1 MEKQIRVSVVTPVYN
16 DERHLEQCLES
27 LCRQTLREIEFVC
40 VDDGSTD
47 SSSAIL
53 QSYRKRDE
61 RFVIVRQPNRGLG
74 AAMNAGI
81 RQARGEYIGIVESDD
96 FADPD
101 MFRTL
106 YDTAVGLGAEVI
118 KSDCWLY
125 YNGES
130 VYSATFEDIDCS
142 GWICPLDY
150 PDAFYLQRNWSGLY
164 SREFLVRNEVREN
177 ETPGASFQD
186 VSFNFLVMA
195 CVKRFYYLKKAFLHY
210 RADNAL
216 SSTHSRGKT
225 FALCDECDYFE
236 RFLKERNGDN
246 RLWAILANSRF
257 RLCQREARF
266 RVDEGQVYPFLS
278 RAVASYRADYAKGR
292 YDHSLW
298 KTEDWE
304 EACRILENPETYLAG
319 VKELLDER
327 ETKRQAVLNLVRNEA
342 DVYIYGAGRASGALR
357 EVLSSYGVGIRGFVV
372 SENGTQNHISEK
384 VYNAREVV
392 RDDPLI
398 LVPVR
403 HASQP
408 GTKVLHTDKGWR
420 VLCVDWELMRILRCE
435 LYCDL

>member
-16 DERHLEQCLES
+16 DERHLAQCLES
-27 LCRQTLREIEFVC
+27 LCRQTLQEIEFVC

-47 SSSAIL
+47 GSSAIL
-53 QSYRKRDE
+53 QSYRERDG

-106 YDTAVGLGAEVI
+106 YDTASGLDAEVV

-125 YNGES
+125 GSGES
-130 VYSATFEDIDCS
+130 VYSATFDDLDGS

-150 PDAFYLQRNWSGLY
+150 PEAFYLQRNWSGLY
-164 SREFLVRNEVREN
+164 RREFLVRNGIREN

-195 CVKRFYYLKKAFLHY
+195 CAERFYYLKRAFLHY
-210 RADNAL
+210 RADNEF
-216 SSTHSRGKT
+216 SSTHSREKT
-225 FALCDECDYFE
+225 FAICDECDYFE
-236 RFLKERNGDN
+236 RFLEERNGED
-246 RLWAILANSRF
+246 RLWAILANARF

-266 RVDEGQVYPFLS
+266 RVAEEQVYPFLS
-278 RAVASYRADYAKGR
+278 RAVASYRADHAKGR
-292 YDHSLW
+292 FDRSIW
-298 KTEDWE
+298 KTRDWE
-304 EACRILENPETYLAG
+304 KACHILDDPEAYLAG

-327 ETKRQAVLNLVRNEA
+327 ETKRQAVLDQVRNEA
-342 DVYIYGAGRASGALR
+342 DVYIYGAGRASGTLR
-357 EVLSSYGVGIRGFVV
+357 ELLSSYGVGVRGFVV
-372 SENGTQNHISEK
+372 GGNGTQVHTSGK
-384 VYNAREVV
+384 VFHAREVV
-392 RDDPLI
+392 QEDPLI

-403 HASQP
+403 RSSRT
-408 GTKVLHTDKGWR
+408 GTKVSRTDKGWR
-420 VLCVDWELMRILRCE
+420 VLGVDWDMIRILQRE
-435 LYCDL
+435 LNRVL

>member
-130 VYSATFEDIDCS
+130 VYSATFEDIDGS

-236 RFLKERNGDN
+236 RFLAERNGED

-298 KTEDWE
+298 NTGDWE
-304 EACRILENPETYLAG
+304 EACRILNDPEAYLAG

-327 ETKRQAVLNLVRNEA
+327 ETKRRAVLNLVRNEA
-342 DVYIYGAGRASGALR
+342 EVYIYGAGRASCAFR

-372 SENGTQNHISEK
+372 GENGKQNHISEK

-403 HASQP
+403 HASQL